1 MDNNHR
7 QILNYI
13 IFPFRQISSSSFRPH
28 TVYNSPQGND
38 KCFWTSPP
46 AFVRIQHFFIVS
58 YWLVLYVAL
67 SKQWN
72 LLVLFTRLSLH
83 KSVKKKLSGII
94 ITLISQRGSVNAES
108 FSKFLF
114 DSLRGSLIVS
124 KPITWSHLG
133 PVGRKRFSASAPQLN
148 RFRLPSIQKYGLS
161 VIRMESTKNRYTHN
175 QSRLDYI
182 YRKVSN
188 FLEVSLANLAN
199 IFEAKKNWHWK
210 VLNSESTFYTY
221 QANHLIIL
229 NKID

>member
-1 MDNNHR
+1 MNNNHR
-7 QILNYI
+7 QRLNYI

-28 TVYNSPQGND
+28 TVYNSPKMINAFELLHL
-38 KCFWTSPP
+38 FWF
-46 AFVRIQHFFIVS
+46 AFNIS
-58 YWLVLYVAL
+58 YWLVLYVGL
-67 SKQWN
+67 SKLWD
-72 LLVLFTRLSLH
+72 LRVLFTRLSLH
-83 KSVKKKLSGII
+83 KSFKKKLGGII

-148 RFRLPSIQKYGLS
+148 RFRLASIQKYGLS

-182 YRKVSN
+182 
-188 FLEVSLANLAN
+188 
-199 IFEAKKNWHWK
+199 
-210 VLNSESTFYTY
+210 
-221 QANHLIIL
+221 
-229 NKID
+229 